1 MDRNETGHSGAGHER
16 RDIKVGTVAI
26 VGVVLLAL
34 LAIIGHV
41 VPWIAF
47 KLMEEQV
54 PPEGAA
60 ASPLEGFQLPPPP
73 PRLQAN
79 PQADL
84 ARMRSEAEAR
94 LRSFGWADRPN
105 GIVRMPIERAMD
117 LIVERGLPG
126 TVHAPAQAGSA
137 PGSGARG
144 K

>member
-1 MDRNETGHSGAGHER
+1 MDRNETGRNGARHER
-16 RDIKVGTVAI
+16 RDIRVGTVAW
-26 VGVVLLAL
+26 VGIVLLGL
-34 LAIIGHV
+34 LAVIGHV

-47 KLMEEQV
+47 KLMEEQP

-84 ARMRSEAEAR
+84 ARMRSEAEER

-105 GIVRMPIERAMD
+105 GVVRMPIDRAMD

-126 TVHAPAQAGSA
+126 TVPAPAQAGNA
-137 PGSGARG
+137 PASGARG